1 MLVNIKHIIIPVAV
15 GTKNDIKVHLILLVS
30 FFMVRQV
37 VLQGQCIKEKSI
49 TQIAVFKFHPFSTNN
64 L

>member
-1 MLVNIKHIIIPVAV
+1 MLVNIKHIIIPVIV

-30 FFMVRQV
+30 FFIVKQV
-37 VLQGQCIKEKSI
+37 VLQGQCINENSI
-49 TQIAVFKFHPFSTNN
+49 TQMAVIMLHPFDTSK